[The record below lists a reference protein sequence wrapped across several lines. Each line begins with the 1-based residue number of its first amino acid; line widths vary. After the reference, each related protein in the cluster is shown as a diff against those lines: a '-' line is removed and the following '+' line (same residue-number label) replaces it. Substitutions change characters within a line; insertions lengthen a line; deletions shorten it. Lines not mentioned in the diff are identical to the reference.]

1 MSGQV
6 FMRARLHTEGAVSEV
21 HAHQGRR
28 GDHLRA
34 GRQLALAQIQ
44 TGIGKKGGVMH
55 QSVIIPNTVDV
66 QPSRRQL
73 KPRPTGMPLYRNE
86 TSGGPVT
93 APTAPSAT
101 GNALPRWQD
110 RYSQRLRISDS
121 LIVCASVL
129 LAQSVRFGEIANTS
143 GYSDPMMTFFSLL
156 FATLWMSALAVF
168 QTRSTRIIGAGIDE
182 YRRIGTAS
190 FWTFGIIAMVT
201 LLANIN
207 LARGYLAIALP
218 AGTFGLLASR
228 SLWRKQLCRKH
239 AQGECQTRVLA
250 IGDRQSVSHLAHE
263 LARDPLAGGVVVGVC
278 IPGCGPARGNT
289 ITIKGREVPILGDET
304 HVATAIGSCGADTVA
319 VAQTDHFGMHG
330 LRELMWQLETMDV
343 DLVVSPGVMD
353 MTEAR
358 LTLRL
363 TAGLPLLHVEK
374 PQYEG
379 AHRFQKQAFDF
390 LFSLA
395 ALVATSPL
403 LVAAAIAIKLTSK
416 GPVFYRAERIGIDG
430 KPFTMLKFRTMTDG
444 ADTQIDHLLSL
455 NEGAGGVLFKMRE
468 DPRVTPIGRIL
479 RRYSIDELPQ
489 FINVL
494 KGDMSVVGPRP
505 PLRREVDSYNGDVQ
519 RRLLVKPG
527 VSGLW
532 QVSGRSDLSWEESV
546 RLDLSYVD
554 NWSMSGDLVI
564 VAKTV
569 KAVLTSHGAY

>member
-1 MSGQV
+1 
-6 FMRARLHTEGAVSEV
+6 
-21 HAHQGRR
+21 
-28 GDHLRA
+28 
-34 GRQLALAQIQ
+34 
-44 TGIGKKGGVMH
+44 MH
-55 QSVIIPNTVDV
+55 QSLINPNTVDV
-66 QPSRRQL
+66 IQPGRRQL
-73 KPRPTGMPLYRNE
+73 KPWPTGTSSYRSE
-86 TSGGPVT
+86 TSGGQVT
-93 APTAPSAT
+93 TRAEPSAA
-101 GNALPRWQD
+101 GHAIPRWQD

-121 LIVCASVL
+121 AIVCASVL

-156 FATLWMSALAVF
+156 FAALWMSALAVF

-218 AGTFGLLASR
+218 VGTFGLLASR

-263 LARDPLAGGVVVGVC
+263 LARDPVAGGVVVGVC
-278 IPGCGPARGNT
+278 IPGYGPARGDTMT
-289 ITIKGREVPILGDET
+289 IGGREVPILGD
-304 HVATAIGSCGADTVA
+304 HSQVATAIGGCDADTVA

-330 LRELMWQLETMDV
+330 IRELLWQLETMDV

-403 LVAAAIAIKLTSK
+403 LVAAAIAIRLTSR

-444 ADTQIDHLLSL
+444 ADTQIEHLLSL

-468 DPRVTPIGRIL
+468 DPRVTRIGRIL

-569 KAVLTSHGAY
+569 KAVLTRHGAY